1 MKKILLIILL
11 LLITFSLSAGI
22 KTTWTDFNMKDS
34 IIPNDYIS
42 KKNMVL
48 LVAKINSNISIKEF
62 FIEKK
67 LTSEAAFKRKY
78 LNALTFLFLDL
89 SGKSKG
95 FEVKPLFFS
104 WDEYLIME
112 IPVGNYKLHS
122 MIYPPKSG
130 GRKMYEFEFNDFL
143 DYSFTAEDPFIY
155 IGDIKLLFD
164 VENDFGVIEHR
175 LQVEDNF
182 LEAREILSKR
192 IMDKNGNYLDLKK
205 SLPENNIS
213 PVFDIEEFR

>member
-1 MKKILLIILL
+1 MKKILLTILS

-22 KTTWTDFNMKDS
+22 KTTWTDFDIIDS

-42 KKNMVL
+42 QKNMVL
-48 LVAKINSNISIKEF
+48 IVAKINSNINIKEL

-67 LTSEAAFKRKY
+67 FTSEAAFKRNY

-112 IPVGNYKLHS
+112 IPVGNYKIHS
-122 MIYPPKSG
+122 MLYPPKSG
-130 GRKMYEFEFNDFL
+130 RRMYEFEFNDFL
-143 DYSFTAEDPFIY
+143 DYNFTAESPFVY

-164 VENDFGVIEHR
+164 VENDFGVFEHR
-175 LQVEDNF
+175 LQVEDNY
-182 LEAREILSKR
+182 LEAKEILSKR
-192 IMDKNGNYLDLKK
+192 IMDKNGNYLDLGK